1 MTYPAPI
8 HSNDVM
14 IQMSEGVLL
23 SALRLQLEGL
33 AVLFGGVPHDT
44 TLAHL
49 AQREEEIE
57 AGFDNLPL

>member
-1 MTYPAPI
+1 
-8 HSNDVM
+8 M

>member
-1 MTYPAPI
+1 MTNSAPI

-44 TLAHL
+44 TIAHL
-49 AQREEEIE
+49 AQREAEIGS
-57 AGFDNLPL
+57 GFDNLSL

>member
-1 MTYPAPI
+1 MTNSAPI
-8 HSNDVM
+8 QSNDVM

-44 TLAHL
+44 TIAHL
-49 AQREEEIE
+49 TQREAEIGS
-57 AGFDNLPL
+57 GFDNLSL